1 MEAGPYPTISV
12 PPAVYPAVV
21 SLIHAYFQE
30 EPIGSAPSATHG
42 GVPGGAVEV
51 PGQGRWTTEMLRTV
65 KESCP
70 YDAPLIAIDAV
81 AVNAGRM
88 TFYEDIVR
96 ESGLAARVFQARMGA
111 FSKFTNKNFGRK
123 TWPFEW
129 GYVGNRIFYRMPGE
143 LADQWLTL

>member
-1 MEAGPYPTISV
+1 MDEAAFPTISV
-12 PPAVYPAVV
+12 PPAVYPAVI

-30 EPIGSAPSATHG
+30 APVGSSSSEG
-42 GVPGGAVEV
+42 GTPLPDAGVEV
-51 PGQGRWTTEMLRTV
+51 PGQGRWTSEMLRTV

-70 YDAPLIAIDAV
+70 YDAPLFAINAV

-88 TFYEDIVR
+88 RFYEDIVS
-96 ESGLAARVFQARMGA
+96 ESGLAPRVFQARMGA

-129 GYVGNRIFYRMPGE
+129 GYVGNRMFYRMPEE